1 MPSHA
6 RRSGPKPSFDPP
18 MKAEDEEKVDFNLW
32 KAGIPE
38 LQVIPPVVRY
48 ASGMVRAMTPREAH
62 DLYKKDRGEE
72 RYREFLEDFNKKKE
86 MKPQPKKRPRFPD
99 DEDPAPKAQ
108 R

>member
-48 ASGMVRAMTPREAH
+48 ASGMVRAMTPRVWVAANAM
-62 DLYKKDRGEE
+62 LSGS
-72 RYREFLEDFNKKKE
+72 
-86 MKPQPKKRPRFPD
+86 M
-99 DEDPAPKAQ
+99 DPTSLSVILGSGCFVGAFSPSRVAGL
-108 R
+108 

>member
-48 ASGMVRAMTPREAH
+48 ANGTVRAMTQREAH
-62 DLYKKDRGEE
+62 DRYKKDHGEE
-72 RYREFLEDFNKKKE
+72 RYQEFLEDFNKKKE
-86 MKPQPKKRPRFPD
+86 MSEMNPQPKKRPRH
-99 DEDPAPKAQ
+99 A
-108 R
+108 